1 MDLQKLGFKS
11 GLEIHQRLDTNKL
24 FCGCY
29 CDPNKP
35 LPSGTTSTIRRRL
48 RAVVGELGQVDRAA
62 SFETAREREFEYVV
76 PNSVACLVETDD
88 EPPHEINRD
97 ALAVALQV
105 ALLLNAKPVDEIQVM
120 RKTVVDGSA
129 VSGFQRTALIATGG
143 FIETSKG
150 KVGIPTICLEEES
163 AGIVEKK
170 AEKSADGREKE
181 VAVYRLDR
189 LGIPLVEIATDAT
202 ITDGGHARETAE
214 KIGALLRATGKVQR
228 GLGTIRQDLNVSIAE
243 GGRCEIK
250 GAQELKDLEALVD
263 GEARRQAGLV
273 EIRKELQ
280 ERKASLP
287 ASPQIKSVSDSLNGV
302 KEGFVSKMLA
312 SGAVAMGIRLEGFA
326 GLLGKELLPDHRFG
340 TELSDYAK
348 AAAGV
353 KGIIHS
359 DEDPEK
365 YGFDGETVAGI
376 MKELGTTKNDA
387 WVLVVADEATAAR
400 ALGAVFERAG
410 MALREVPKETRRA
423 EGVSSHYMRPLP
435 GGARMYPETDAPSF
449 VVKKA
454 WVDEL
459 EKSLPKRSE
468 ERLEHYRQ
476 LGLNDELAVRL
487 AKSSQFLAFEALVA
501 ESGAGATMVATAL
514 LETIPSL
521 RREGVAVDLVK
532 IADFAAVLRLYSEDR
547 ITRVAVSEFLRNLA
561 KGVPLSVL
569 EKDASL
575 LKFGEK
581 ILKEKIAGLKKE
593 GIAKDRLFAEAMR
606 RYRLNADAAGL
617 KKALA

>member
-1 MDLQKLGFKS
+1 
-11 GLEIHQRLDTNKL
+11 
-24 FCGCY
+24 
-29 CDPNKP
+29 
-35 LPSGTTSTIRRRL
+35 
-48 RAVVGELGQVDRAA
+48 
-62 SFETAREREFEYVV
+62 
-76 PNSVACLVETDD
+76 
-88 EPPHEINRD
+88 
-97 ALAVALQV
+97 
-105 ALLLNAKPVDEIQVM
+105 
-120 RKTVVDGSA
+120 
-129 VSGFQRTALIATGG
+129 
-143 FIETSKG
+143 
-150 KVGIPTICLEEES
+150 
-163 AGIVEKK
+163 
-170 AEKSADGREKE
+170 
-181 VAVYRLDR
+181 
-189 LGIPLVEIATDAT
+189 
-202 ITDGGHARETAE
+202 
-214 KIGALLRATGKVQR
+214 
-228 GLGTIRQDLNVSIAE
+228 
-243 GGRCEIK
+243 
-250 GAQELKDLEALVD
+250 
-263 GEARRQAGLV
+263 
-273 EIRKELQ
+273 
-280 ERKASLP
+280 
-287 ASPQIKSVSDSLNGV
+287 
-302 KEGFVSKMLA
+302 
-312 SGAVAMGIRLEGFA
+312 
-326 GLLGKELLPDHRFG
+326 
-340 TELSDYAK
+340 
-348 AAAGV
+348 
-353 KGIIHS
+353 
-359 DEDPEK
+359 
-365 YGFDGETVAGI
+365 
-376 MKELGTTKNDA
+376 
-387 WVLVVADEATAAR
+387 
-400 ALGAVFERAG
+400 
-410 MALREVPKETRRA
+410 
-423 EGVSSHYMRPLP
+423 
-435 GGARMYPETDAPSF
+435 MYPETDAPSF